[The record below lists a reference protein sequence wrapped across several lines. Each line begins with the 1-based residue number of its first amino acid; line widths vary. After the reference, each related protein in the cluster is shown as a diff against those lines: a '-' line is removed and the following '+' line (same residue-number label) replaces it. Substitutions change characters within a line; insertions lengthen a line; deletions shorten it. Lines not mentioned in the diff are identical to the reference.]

1 MYVNAEKIPVRKVHC
16 RVNSVVL
23 LKSIKI
29 ERNLFK
35 ERVFGI

>member
-1 MYVNAEKIPVRKVHC
+1 MYVNAEKIPVRKVRC

-29 ERNLFK
+29 EQNLFK